1 MRCVSRILAKIRRFR
16 LLNAT
21 GPDNS
26 PNVSWILK
34 HRPKY
39 LEKFGLRKGNTPTE
53 SLYLMYEYIVAGWTV
68 GLRNEIE
75 YFFNESS
82 WAVSAIPDP
91 KDPDPE
97 RYAILAVLPYYPTK
111 AFNRLIERGLQR
123 DCPAIITS
131 EEMEDELRARPK
143 VLEKE
148 PDWVEQVPSLEQTL
162 VIPGDNGEVPP
173 EGDRSEQFLR
183 KNVIMEEP
191 HTLFV

>member
-1 MRCVSRILAKIRRFR
+1 MRRVSRLLAGMRRFM

-21 GPDNS
+21 CPDNS
-26 PNVSWILK
+26 PTVSWILK
-34 HRPKY
+34 HRSKY
-39 LEKFGLRKGNTPTE
+39 VGQFGLRKGNTPTE

-75 YFFNESS
+75 YFFNQSS

-97 RYAILAVLPYYPTK
+97 RYAILAVLPYYLTR
-111 AFNRLIERGLQR
+111 AFNRLIERGIPR

-148 PDWVEQVPSLEQTL
+148 PSWVEQVPSLEQTL
-162 VIPGDNGEVPP
+162 IIPDDNGEVPP
-173 EGDRSEQFLR
+173 ERDRSEQFLR
-183 KNVIMEEP
+183 KKVIMEEP